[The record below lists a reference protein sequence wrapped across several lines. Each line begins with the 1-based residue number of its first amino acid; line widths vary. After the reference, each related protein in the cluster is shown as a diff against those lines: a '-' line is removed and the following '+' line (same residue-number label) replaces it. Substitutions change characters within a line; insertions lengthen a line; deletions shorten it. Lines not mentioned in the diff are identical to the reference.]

1 MGSIMLLCW
10 GLLGSLFPII
20 IIIIMGI
27 IMLLSPPSL
36 SIIVIMSMGIIM
48 LLWPGCWLPIII
60 IIMIIGIMSLSPSF
74 WFIIMTIIIVVGS
87 IPCAGSVGGGAPPNW
102 A

>member
-1 MGSIMLLCW
+1 MGSILLLCW

-27 IMLLSPPSL
+27 MLLSPLSL

-60 IIMIIGIMSLSPSF
+60 IIIIGIMSLSPSF
-74 WFIIMTIIIVVGS
+74 LFIIMPIIIIMVGS
-87 IPCAGSVGGGAPPNW
+87 IPCAGSVGGAPPNW